1 MYFGLNESMLQKLI
15 DFTTYYYH
23 QVQMI
28 AQDLVDAKVNVRNML
43 VYFNHIVLKLAVN
56 NPNLQ
61 AASSPQVTPLD
72 SDNAKSHLAKMQP
85 DVNKLLEYLDTC
97 DDSKLLLQNIQK
109 HLEEG
114 KFKLPIDTE
123 NQTVQDFASEDVVA
137 SLKLL
142 QAEKLPDVLSI
153 PQGLPQLIPSLST
166 GSNSIK
172 RTTSRRTNP
181 GVMEQPTRA
190 QPQLKQEEQTS
201 TFQIIPLK
209 TLTTRMMD
217 LIHK

>member
-1 MYFGLNESMLQKLI
+1 MYFGLNESILQKLI

-23 QVQMI
+23 QVEMI
-28 AQDLVDAKVNVRNML
+28 AHDLVDAKVNVRNML

-61 AASSPQVTPLD
+61 GTSGPQVAPQD

-85 DVNKLLEYLDTC
+85 DVTKLLEYLDTC

-123 NQTVQDFASEDVVA
+123 NQTVQEFASEDVVA
-137 SLKLL
+137 SLRIL
-142 QAEKLPDVLSI
+142 
-153 PQGLPQLIPSLST
+153 
-166 GSNSIK
+166 
-172 RTTSRRTNP
+172 
-181 GVMEQPTRA
+181 
-190 QPQLKQEEQTS
+190 
-201 TFQIIPLK
+201 
-209 TLTTRMMD
+209 
-217 LIHK
+217 